1 MGQRESKLP
10 YYMRFNG
17 IRYLS
22 ENSGVEV
29 TIMNILTGEEIGIYY
44 RDLPEE
50 WKSECDEYLGKFNI
64 SIQK

>member
-1 MGQRESKLP
+1 MKDIGLP

-44 RDLPEE
+44 NDLPEE
-50 WKSECDEYLGKFNI
+50 WKSECDEYLGRFNI
-64 SIQK
+64 NIQK